1 MHQQHSRGRDFY
13 IQSNINSHFFLD
25 LECLTKQI
33 TAEIT
38 INFEAVY
45 RNFAQKANEYRK
57 VNSKK
62 LMVFKH
68 KLTRYQ
74 QNLQAKE
81 SDDLKVES
89 FKKEIAAKNQHIK
102 LLNDENEQLKKKMH
116 F

>member
-1 MHQQHSRGRDFY
+1 
-13 IQSNINSHFFLD
+13 
-25 LECLTKQI
+25 
-33 TAEIT
+33 
-38 INFEAVY
+38 
-45 RNFAQKANEYRK
+45 
-57 VNSKK
+57 
-62 LMVFKH
+62 MVFKH

-89 FKKEIAAKNQHIK
+89 FKKEIAAKNQKIK